1 MADDLKVM
9 VASTNGSLNF
19 KGTNSR
25 SQSIILS
32 GNQEAVSPMES
43 VLIAAATC
51 SSIDIEMILKK
62 MRQDIQNIDVTV
74 TGKRADSIP
83 AVFTDIHLHYKVSGD
98 IRREK
103 LDKAI
108 TMSME
113 QYCSVSIMLSK
124 AVMITWSSEIIKPI

>member
-9 VASTNGSLNF
+9 VASTNGSLNY

-32 GNQEAVSPMES
+32 GNQEAVRPMES

-51 SSIDIEMILKK
+51 SSIDIEMVLKK
-62 MRQDIQNIDVTV
+62 MRQDMQNIDVTV
-74 TGKRADSIP
+74 TGKREDGIAS
-83 AVFTDIHLHYKVSGD
+83 VFTDIHLHYKVIGD